1 MALRQPNWTRIL
13 TILLVILATIALLYI
28 SILVLQRFASAIVL
42 LVVGA
47 LVAYVMT
54 PLVNRLTNAFHF
66 RWLGI
71 LLAYGMVAVGFFA
84 VGVLLF
90 TPFIQQSQSL
100 VNNLHNPSPASVAR
114 IAAVREEASDLERV
128 LKAQRSR
135 AARGQRV
142 DATRIRGLQST
153 VQTLERNVQDI
164 ETGASG
170 TGRTKHPTARGAT
183 SLPGGRSPA
192 SPPPSIRVP
201 PSYIAP
207 LVSAASQLSVDY
219 DQLLAAAS
227 APAAID
233 PAIIGRVADDAQRT
247 QADANRA
254 YGTMSTT
261 PILLLRAQNW
271 LDQHHIRID
280 LSNKFGQ
287 AAQQL
292 SAQGTDILNNAIT
305 ILSET
310 ATILLDFAL
319 VLIISFYLLGD
330 GGAIIQRAIDLVPAN
345 GREQAYFFVASL
357 DGVLGGYIRGQ
368 IVLSILAGILGGGG
382 AEMLGVPYPLL
393 IGLMTALLELVP
405 VIGPMVGAIPAV
417 AIALFFTPVATAVI
431 LLVWFVVFQQIV
443 TNLVGPRIM
452 GIAVGISP
460 IEAILAVLVGYPIAG
475 FLGAFLAVPVAGIIH
490 ILIREA
496 YSYFVLG
503 QALPSKELP
512 DAAEPGRTTSS
523 TVVGPPKPDSAASG

>member
-13 TILLVILATIALLYI
+13 TILLVILAAIALVYI
-28 SILVLQRFASAIVL
+28 SISVLERFASAIVL
-42 LVVGA
+42 LIVGA

-54 PLVNRLTNAFHF
+54 PLANRLTNAFHF

-71 LLAYGMVAVGFFA
+71 LLAYCMVAVGFFA

-90 TPFIQQSQSL
+90 TPFIEQSQSL

-114 IAAVREEASDLERV
+114 IARVRNEATYLERV
-128 LKAQRSR
+128 LKTQQSR
-135 AARGQRV
+135 VTRGGRISV
-142 DATRIRGLQST
+142 ARIRGLQPAL
-153 VQTLERNVQDI
+153 QTLERNVQDI
-164 ETGASG
+164 ATGISG
-170 TGRTKHPTARGAT
+170 TGRIKRPRAHGTNAVGN
-183 SLPGGRSPA
+183 GRSPA

-201 PSYIAP
+201 PSYTAP
-207 LVSAASQLSVDY
+207 LTADAGQLSIDYGQLLSVTAGSGPIDPALIGSVAGDAKRTEASAAS
-219 DQLLAAAS
+219 
-227 APAAID
+227 
-233 PAIIGRVADDAQRT
+233 
-247 QADANRA
+247 A
-254 YGTMSTT
+254 YQTMSTT

-319 VLIISFYLLGD
+319 VLIISFYLLADGD
-330 GGAIIQRAIDLVPAN
+330 AMIQRALDLVPSS

-368 IVLSILAGILGGGG
+368 LILSILAGILGGGG

-393 IGLMTALLELVP
+393 IGLMTSLLELVP
-405 VIGPMVGAIPAV
+405 VIGPMVAAIPAV
-417 AIALFFTPVATAVI
+417 AIALFFTPVFTAVI

-460 IEAILAVLVGYPIAG
+460 IEAILAVLVGYPVGG
-475 FLGAFLAVPVAGIIH
+475 FLGAFLAVPVAGILH

-503 QALPSKELP
+503 KALPSKELP
-512 DAAEPGRTTSS
+512 ESEPDRAASP
-523 TVVGPPKPDSAASG
+523 TVVAPPKPDSAASS

>member
-1 MALRQPNWTRIL
+1 MALKQPNWTRIL
-13 TILLVILATIALLYI
+13 TILLVILAAIALLYI
-28 SILVLQRFASAIVL
+28 SISVLQRFGSAIVL
-42 LVVGA
+42 FIVGA

-54 PLVNRLTNAFHF
+54 PLVNRLANAFHF
-66 RWLGI
+66 RWLAI

-90 TPFIQQSQSL
+90 TPFIEQSQSL

-114 IAAVREEASDLERV
+114 IATVRGEATYIERV
-128 LKAQRSR
+128 LKAQQER
-135 AARGQRV
+135 AARGLYV
-142 DATRIRGLQST
+142 STGRIRDLQPT
-153 VQTLERNVQDI
+153 VQALERNVQDI
-164 ETGASG
+164 ATGASG
-170 TGRTKHPTARGAT
+170 TGRTKHPTARG
-183 SLPGGRSPA
+183 SNSPLGNRSPA

-201 PSYIAP
+201 PSYTSG
-207 LVSAASQLSVDY
+207 LVTAAGRLSFDY
-219 DQLLAAAS
+219 NQLLGATA
-227 APAAID
+227 APAQID
-233 PAIIGRVADDAQRT
+233 PALVKRVYGDAKLT
-247 QADANRA
+247 EAGAARA

-310 ATILLDFAL
+310 ANILLDFAL

-330 GGAIIQRAIDLVPAN
+330 GAAMIQRALDLVPTN

-368 IVLSILAGILGGGG
+368 IILSILAGILGGGG
-382 AEMLGVPYPLL
+382 AEILGVPYPLL

-431 LLVWFVVFQQIV
+431 LLVWFIVFQQIV

-503 QALPSKELP
+503 HALSSRELP
-512 DAAEPGRTTSS
+512 DTVEQART
-523 TVVGPPKPDSAASG
+523 VGPPVVVPPKRDSAASG

>member
-13 TILLVILATIALLYI
+13 TILLVILAAIALVYI
-28 SILVLQRFASAIVL
+28 SISVLQRFASAIVL
-42 LVVGA
+42 FIVGA

-66 RWLGI
+66 RWLAI
-71 LLAYGMVAVGFFA
+71 LIGYGMVAAGFLA

-100 VNNLHNPSPASVAR
+100 VNNLHNPSPASVVR
-114 IAAVREEASDLERV
+114 IATVRREAVYLQGI
-128 LKAQRSR
+128 LKAQQRQV
-135 AARGQRV
+135 ARGQGIS
-142 DATRIRGLQST
+142 AQRIRGLQTT
-153 VQTLERNVQDI
+153 VRTLQRNVHDI
-164 ETGASG
+164 ATGASG
-170 TGRTKHPTARGAT
+170 TGNTKHPTARGAN
-183 SLPGGRSPA
+183 SPIAGRSPA
-192 SPPPSIRVP
+192 SPPPTIGVP
-201 PSYIAP
+201 PSYTA
-207 LVSAASQLSVDY
+207 Q
-219 DQLLAAAS
+219 LAAAAGQLS
-227 APAAID
+227 IDYRQLLGATSSPAGID
-233 PAIIGRVADDAQRT
+233 PALIKRVSSDAKLT
-247 QADANRA
+247 QVGAERA

-310 ATILLDFAL
+310 ATIVLDFAL

-330 GGAIIQRAIDLVPAN
+330 GGTMIQRALGLVPAN

-368 IVLSILAGILGGGG
+368 IILSILAGILGGGG

-452 GIAVGISP
+452 GIAVGITP
-460 IEAILAVLVGYPIAG
+460 IEAIMAVLVGYPIAG
-475 FLGAFLAVPVAGIIH
+475 FLGAFLAVPVAGIFH

-503 QALPSKELP
+503 RALPSKELP
-512 DAAEPGRTTSS
+512 ETAEQDRAAPP
-523 TVVGPPKPDSAASG
+523 TVVAPPKPDSAASG

>member
-13 TILLVILATIALLYI
+13 TILLVILAAIALLYI
-28 SILVLQRFASAIVL
+28 SILILERFASVIVL

-66 RWLGI
+66 RWLAI

-114 IAAVREEASDLERV
+114 IAIVRSDAMHLERV
-128 LKAQRSR
+128 LKTQQVR
-135 AARGQRV
+135 AGRGQRV
-142 DATRIRGLQST
+142 NAAQIRALQPT
-153 VQTLERNVQDI
+153 VQTLERNVREI
-164 ETGASG
+164 ASGASG
-170 TGRTKHPTARGAT
+170 TGRAKRPTARGAT
-183 SLPGGRSPA
+183 PLSGGRSPA

-201 PSYIAP
+201 PSYTAP
-207 LVSAASQLSVDY
+207 IVSAAGQLSNDY
-219 DQLLAAAS
+219 SQLLATMAS
-227 APAAID
+227 SVLID
-233 PAIIGRVADDAQRT
+233 PGIIGRAVADAQHT
-247 QADANRA
+247 EASADRA

-310 ATILLDFAL
+310 ANILLDVAL

-330 GGAIIQRAIDLVPAN
+330 GGAMIQRAINLVPAN
-345 GREQAYFFVASL
+345 GREQAYFFVTSL

-368 IVLSILAGILGGGG
+368 IILSILAGILGGGG

-503 QALPSKELP
+503 QALPGKELP
-512 DAAEPGRTTSS
+512 ETAEPDRTTTSP
-523 TVVGPPKPDSAASG
+523 VVAPPKPDSAASS